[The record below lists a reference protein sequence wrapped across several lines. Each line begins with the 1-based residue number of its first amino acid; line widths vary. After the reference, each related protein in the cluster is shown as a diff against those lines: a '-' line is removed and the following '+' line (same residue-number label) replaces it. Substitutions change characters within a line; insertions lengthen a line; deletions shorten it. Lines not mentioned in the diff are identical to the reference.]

1 MGSLPLA
8 LVASCAILTSPGF
21 LPARLERIERILQER
36 VDRSE
41 LPGAVVLLARDGQ
54 VALHRSFGFRDL
66 ESKALLKPDDLFRL
80 ASATKILTSAALLT
94 LYEEGRFR
102 LRDPVSDYLPELKE
116 LKVQASD
123 GSIRTAERQVTVR
136 DLLRH
141 TAGYGYGFREPQQS
155 AYRAAGIMTPGPNPE
170 WTHQGTLQEWA
181 VRLATVPLADEP
193 GTRFEYGFGSD
204 LAGLLIER
212 LSNQSLDRFLH
223 ERLFAPLRMHDTG
236 FAVPDDELDRLTSL
250 YRAKDGAL
258 EAIDRAPAS
267 PMRQLPKAFSGG
279 GGWDN
284 LGNGGLVSTAP
295 DMLRFLQML
304 LNEGELDGARVLS
317 PSTVEMMFRNHLAG
331 LPSPEISP
339 GIGFGLGYAV
349 VEKPALVGEA
359 VSEGMMW
366 WAGST
371 NVHYWID
378 PKRGFIGLYFTQVL
392 PFGHLD
398 MMDLVRQ
405 LSVQALE

>member
-1 MGSLPLA
+1 MGSLSFA
-8 LVASCAILTSPGF
+8 LVASCAIQTSPGF
-21 LPARLERIERILQER
+21 VPSRLERIERLIQER
-36 VDRSE
+36 VDRGD
-41 LPGAVVLLARDGQ
+41 LPGGVVLLARHGK
-54 VALHRSFGFRDL
+54 VGLLRAFGSSDL
-66 ESKALLKPDDLFRL
+66 ESRRPMRPDDLFRL

-136 DLLRH
+136 DLMRH
-141 TAGYGYGFREPQQS
+141 TTGYGYGFREPQQS
-155 AYRAAGIMTPGPNPE
+155 AYRAAGIMRPGPDPD
-170 WTHQGTLQEWA
+170 WTHEGTLREWA
-181 VRLATVPLADEP
+181 VRLATVPLSDEP

-212 LSNQSLDRFLH
+212 LSNQRLDRFLQ

-236 FAVPDDELDRLTSL
+236 FAVPEEKLDRLTSVYL
-250 YRAKDGAL
+250 AKDGGL
-258 EAIDRAPAS
+258 EAIDRAPTS
-267 PMRQLPKAFSGG
+267 PLKVPPKAFSGG

-295 DMLRFLQML
+295 DILRFLQML
-304 LNEGELDGARVLS
+304 LNEGELDGVRVLS
-317 PSTVEMMFRNHLAG
+317 PSTVEMMFRNHLEG

-349 VEKPALVGEA
+349 VEKPGLVGEA

-371 NVHYWID
+371 NVHYWLD
-378 PKRGFIGLYFTQVL
+378 PKREFIGLYFMQVL

-398 MMDLVRQ
+398 MMELVRQ